1 MKPAYFGILLSVVC
15 LPVSNTFS
23 DGPFVVAGYLPDY
36 RLEQWSQETEP
47 LTDII
52 FFGMSAPKDG
62 RFNGSVIAQD
72 QLVLLKRIKEKSNC
86 RMLFTIG
93 GWDKSEGFV
102 QLAADTTLRS
112 QFVQDVAA
120 FCVKNGFDGVDFDWE
135 HPEGAEQIQSLAE
148 LLAETHTVFSQHK
161 LIVTIAQAGWQDLG
175 SEVYKAVDRVH
186 LMSYDHD
193 FPQATL
199 EKSKADVQ
207 RLINAGCPRSKIV
220 LGLPF
225 YGRNKARAAKT
236 FSELQKDATFSTNI
250 NVVDGYAFNNS
261 ATIEKKV
268 RYARAEQLGGVMIW
282 ESGQDAAAPN
292 SLLESIGKSMKA
304 E

>member
-1 MKPAYFGILLSVVC
+1 MLKKFGMLLAVLC
-15 LPVSNTFS
+15 LSLSNTFS
-23 DGPFVVAGYLPDY
+23 DEPFVVVGYLPDY
-36 RLEQWSQETEP
+36 RLEQWSQQTEP

-72 QLVLLKRIKEKSNC
+72 QLVLLKRIKAKSHC
-86 RMLFTIG
+86 RMLFTVG

-112 QFVQDVAA
+112 QFVEDTAE

-135 HPEGAEQIQSLAE
+135 HPEGTEQIQSLAE
-148 LLAETHTVFSQHK
+148 LLTETRTVFSQRK

-175 SEVYKAVDRVH
+175 SDVYKTVDRVH

-193 FPQATL
+193 YPQATL
-199 EKSKADVQ
+199 EKSQADVQ
-207 RLINAGCPRSKIV
+207 RLINAGCPRRKIV

-225 YGRNKARAAKT
+225 YGRNKARAAKIY
-236 FSELQKDATFSTNI
+236 SELQKEAAFSTNI
-250 NVVDGYAFNNS
+250 DVVGGYAFNNS
-261 ATIEKKV
+261 ASIEKKV
-268 RYARAEQLGGVMIW
+268 RYAKAEQLGGVMIW
-282 ESGQDAAAPN
+282 ELGQDAAVPH
-292 SLLESIGKSMKA
+292 SLLESISKAMKVD
-304 E
+304 